1 MFGVHMCT
9 DVADLCI
16 HCTHVCPSGV
26 SFIHLSP
33 RGWSPPRKETQPRP
47 WHHDRRPTA
56 TNICISLAKK
66 TQTILWQTYT
76 CMQEWGLC
84 DTPGQLLCVSVCAQ
98 LGTPSCS
105 GLRLNA
111 KVPAAYRRM
120 PLSFPAPQLTWS
132 KKRHFLP
139 HWQGNFRHASG
150 HVWSLMLHWSGP

>member
-1 MFGVHMCT
+1 MFGLHMCT

-33 RGWSPPRKETQPRP
+33 RGRSPPPTTHKETQPRP
-47 WHHDRRPTA
+47 WHCDRRPTA

-76 CMQEWGLC
+76 YMQEWGLY

-98 LGTPSCS
+98 LGSHSTRASVSTPKSRQRTRGCPSPFLLLSWPDLRRTTSCPTD
-105 GLRLNA
+105 
-111 KVPAAYRRM
+111 KVIPATLVATFD
-120 PLSFPAPQLTWS
+120 L
-132 KKRHFLP
+132 
-139 HWQGNFRHASG
+139 
-150 HVWSLMLHWSGP
+150 